1 MEKLLKLWAYKIR
14 KLVCMPIFG
23 QAEYHFQYK
32 ITCVGYDYKETVP
45 SNIVEVS
52 THYMT
57 DDELL
62 TMVHEATFRYYWD
75 GAEKISGLALENIS
89 GRSNMIATGASG
101 FGIMGIISGWNV
113 GL

>member
-1 MEKLLKLWAYKIR
+1 
-14 KLVCMPIFG
+14 
-23 QAEYHFQYK
+23 
-32 ITCVGYDYKETVP
+32 
-45 SNIVEVS
+45 
-52 THYMT
+52 MT

-101 FGIMGIISGWNV
+101 FGIMGIISGV
-113 GL
+113 ERGFITRQQAVERLKRLYLF